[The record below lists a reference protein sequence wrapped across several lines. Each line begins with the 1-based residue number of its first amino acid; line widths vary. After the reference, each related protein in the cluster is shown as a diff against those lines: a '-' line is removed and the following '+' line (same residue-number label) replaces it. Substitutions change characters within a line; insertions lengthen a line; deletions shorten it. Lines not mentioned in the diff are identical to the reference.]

1 MENQY
6 YYETEVEWI
15 DGRGGELRAPDLPT
29 LEVSPPPEFQGN
41 ECTWTPEHMYVGS
54 VNACFMST
62 FLAIAGLSKLDLLSF
77 ISSGVGKLEKTQG
90 QGYSITEVVLKPRLI
105 IGREE
110 DREKALRALQKA
122 EKSCFI
128 SNSIKTEIKLEPE
141 IQVARWLVQSQA

>member
-1 MENQY
+1 
-6 YYETEVEWI
+6 
-15 DGRGGELRAPDLPT
+15 
-29 LEVSPPPEFQGN
+29 
-41 ECTWTPEHMYVGS
+41 MYVGS